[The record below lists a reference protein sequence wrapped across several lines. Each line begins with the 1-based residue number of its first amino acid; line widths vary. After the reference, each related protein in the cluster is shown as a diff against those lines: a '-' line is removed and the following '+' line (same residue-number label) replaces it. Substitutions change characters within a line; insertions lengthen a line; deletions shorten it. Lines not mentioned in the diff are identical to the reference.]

1 MRDLKWEQ
9 KYEEFE
15 EHMGMLEFG
24 STLYNWKHT
33 QLSKG
38 HDDLDAKIA
47 KEIEENEGGS
57 MWSDR
62 KNTLKRCIAQKNC
75 DMLCVKWDQQYAEF
89 EEHAGMP

>member
-47 KEIEENEGGS
+47 KEIEENE
-57 MWSDR
+57 MM
-62 KNTLKRCIAQKNC
+62 TLKSSMISSSSGSRLSVASIAAIILGIVALTLAAIK
-75 DMLCVKWDQQYAEF
+75 VRR
-89 EEHAGMP
+89 